1 MKRVAEIIWLDSV
14 DSTSDEIRRRIPALR
29 NLSVI
34 AAREQTAGRGQRG
47 NKWLTRPGE
56 NITLSMYIR
65 PGEDGIP
72 AIKARDAFRLTACA
86 ALSVAE
92 YVASKGVRCSV
103 KWPNDIYCGDR
114 KVCGMLIE
122 SSITD
127 GHISEA
133 ILGIGVNL
141 NQTAFPPEI
150 LNPTS
155 LKRLTGS
162 DYDIRLES
170 DLLVDIL
177 LKNLRNL
184 DTANLLD
191 IYTSKLYRLNEFNSY
206 SDNQTGEQFEARILG
221 INDDGKLLLA
231 TRNGLVK
238 SFSFKEISYII

>member
-1 MKRVAEIIWLDSV
+1 MKRVAEIIWLESV
-14 DSTSDEIRRRIPALR
+14 DSTSSELRRRIPEAE
-29 NLSVI
+29 NLTVI

-56 NITLSMYIR
+56 NITLSIYIR

-72 AIKARDAFRLTACA
+72 ALKAADAFRLTACT

-114 KVCGMLIE
+114 KISGMLIE
-122 SSITD
+122 SSVSE
-127 GHISEA
+127 GHIGEA

-141 NQTAFPPEI
+141 NQTTFPPEI

-170 DLLVDIL
+170 ELLVDIL
-177 LKNLRNL
+177 VKNLRNL

-191 IYTSKLYRLNEFNSY
+191 IYTSKLYRLNQFHSY
-206 SDNQTGEQFEARILG
+206 SDNQTGEQFEAKILG

-231 TRNGLVK
+231 TRNGFVK

>member
-56 NITLSMYIR
+56 NVTLSMYIR

-72 AIKARDAFRLTACA
+72 AIKAPDAFRLTACA

-122 SSITD
+122 SSLAE
-127 GHISEA
+127 GFISEA

-177 LKNLRNL
+177 VKNLRNL
-184 DTANLLD
+184 DSKNLLED
-191 IYTSKLYRLNEFNSY
+191 YTSKLYRRDGFFTY
-206 SDNQTGEQFEARILG
+206 VDCHIGEKFEAKIDG
-221 INDDGKLLLA
+221 IDNDGRLRLSLRDGSAK
-231 TRNGLVK
+231 V
-238 SFSFKEISYII
+238 FSFKEVSYVI